1 MRVRVQV
8 SFFFRHPPLTC
19 KTFCAKIARAMRP
32 TIREVAR
39 EAGVSIATVSHAL
52 SGKRPVSGATRK
64 RIRSAARKLG
74 YRPNQLAASMITG
87 RTQTLGVLVP
97 DIANPFFSG
106 LVHAAEAAAAA
117 RGYTVVFSTAELEPA
132 LEARAVEVLHDK
144 RVDALL
150 YLGGTD
156 RENKAL
162 RALARAGTP
171 VVALDEALPT
181 IPRTASLVTVDNEE
195 GGRLAAHHLL
205 ELGHT
210 ELAAVTGP
218 SGLPTSRARLKGLA
232 DGAGERKPHRR
243 RIRYAEAYTIE
254 GGRAAAHD
262 LLEREP
268 EITALFC
275 ANDLMALGALE
286 AARGLGR
293 RVPEDLSILGF
304 DDIFVSALV
313 SPPLTTIRQP
323 LARLGKEAAELAID
337 LIDGNV
343 TGPERRVL
351 PIELV
356 VRESTTRPAARR
368 GALAAANA

>member
-1 MRVRVQV
+1 
-8 SFFFRHPPLTC
+8 
-19 KTFCAKIARAMRP
+19 MRP

-64 RIRSAARKLG
+64 RITSAARRLG
-74 YRPNQLAASMITG
+74 YRPNQLAAAMITG

-106 LVHAAEAAAAA
+106 LVHAAEGAAAT
-117 RGYTVVFSTAELEPA
+117 RGYTVVFSTAELDPA
-132 LEARAVEVLHDK
+132 LEARAVEVLQDK
-144 RVDALL
+144 RIDALL

-162 RALARAGTP
+162 RALARTGTP

-181 IPRTASLVTVDNEE
+181 IPRNASLVTVDNEG
-195 GGRLAAHHLL
+195 GGRLAARHLL

-210 ELAAVTGP
+210 SLGAITGP
-218 SGLPTSRARLKGLA
+218 SGLPTSRDRLKGFTK
-232 DGAGERKPHRR
+232 GAGEHKPHRR
-243 RIRYAEAYTIE
+243 RVRYADAYTIE
-254 GGRAAAHD
+254 GGRAAALD

-268 EITALFC
+268 DITALFC

-286 AARGLGR
+286 AARSLDR
-293 RVPEDLSILGF
+293 RVPEDLSLVGF
-304 DDIFVSALV
+304 DDVFVSALV

-337 LIDGNV
+337 LIEGQA

-351 PIELV
+351 PVELV
-356 VRESTTRPAARR
+356 VRESTVPQAARR
-368 GALAAANA
+368 GVLAAANE

>member
-1 MRVRVQV
+1 MA
-8 SFFFRHPPLTC
+8 H
-19 KTFCAKIARAMRP
+19 AMRP

-64 RIRSAARKLG
+64 RITNAARKLG
-74 YRPNQLAASMITG
+74 YRPNQVAAAMITG
-87 RTQTLGVLVP
+87 RTKTLGVLVP
-97 DIANPFFSG
+97 DIANPFFGG
-106 LVHAAEAAAAA
+106 LVHAAEGAAAA
-117 RGYTVVFSTAELEPA
+117 RGYTVVFSTAELDPT

-144 RVDALL
+144 RVDAVL

-156 RENKAL
+156 RENRAL
-162 RALARAGTP
+162 RALARAATP
-171 VVALDEALPT
+171 IVALDEALPT
-181 IPRTASLVTVDNEE
+181 IPRGASLVLVENEE
-195 GGRLAAHHLL
+195 GGRLAARHLL

-210 ELAAVTGP
+210 ELGAVTGP
-218 SGLPTSRARLKGLA
+218 SGLPTSRERLKGFA
-232 DGAGERKPHRR
+232 AAAGEHKPHRR
-243 RIRYAEAYTIE
+243 RIRYAEAYTIA

-275 ANDLMALGALE
+275 ANDLMALGALD
-286 AARGLGR
+286 AARALRR
-293 RVPEDLSILGF
+293 RVPEDLSLVGF
-304 DDIFVSALV
+304 DDIFVAGLV

-337 LIDGNV
+337 LIEGNT

-351 PIELV
+351 PVELV
-356 VRESTTRPAARR
+356 VRESTVRQGARR